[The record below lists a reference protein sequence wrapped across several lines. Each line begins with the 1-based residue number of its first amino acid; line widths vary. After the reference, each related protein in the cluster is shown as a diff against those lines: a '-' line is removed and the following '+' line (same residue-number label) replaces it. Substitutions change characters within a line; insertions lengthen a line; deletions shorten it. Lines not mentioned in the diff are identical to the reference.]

1 MATVMAKGIVSGKK
15 KKKNLFGNVF
25 LDSFRFQ
32 VCGIKFYTELH
43 RVLF

>member
-1 MATVMAKGIVSGKK
+1 MATGMATGMGTGLKL
-15 KKKNLFGNVF
+15 KKNLFGNVF